1 MKLPLSPGSGER
13 QPNVPEIS
21 ELPSSLGSIWG
32 ED

>member
-21 ELPSSLGSIWG
+21 ELPRPSAAGG
-32 ED
+32 G